1 MNAEQLSKVGS
12 DLVRRCGTRD
22 PFQIAKELGII
33 VLDDC
38 ENFGQLKGMYRVVKK
53 NRFIFL
59 NQDLSP
65 QTKRIV
71 CAHEIGHDRLHR
83 ALAKGDGLQEFVLYK
98 MNSIPEYEANIV
110 AAEILLNSD
119 EVLEYIYDYGYTSA
133 QIAQAMHTD
142 INLIALKIAHGT
154 KIRLDTKKS
163 KDAFLKLMND
173 AFLRS
178 ELTEQYYEASAKD
191 NTTRTSE

>member
-22 PFQIAKELGII
+22 PFQIASDLGII

-59 NQDLSP
+59 NKDLSLE
-65 QTKRIV
+65 TKRIV

-83 ALAKGDGLQEFVLYK
+83 ALAKEDGLQEFVIYK

-110 AAEILLNSD
+110 AAEILLDS
-119 EVLEYIYDYGYTSA
+119 EQVLEYVYDYGYTSA

-142 INLIALKIAHGT
+142 INLVALKIAHLAETGHDLRR
-154 KIRLDTKKS
+154 IDYRSD
-163 KDAFLKLMND
+163 
-173 AFLRS
+173 FLR
-178 ELTEQYYEASAKD
+178 
-191 NTTRTSE
+191 